1 MFVQKEV
8 GVYLGGFVCVQGGRG
23 CLKTMYMVDLYLKI
37 GSIGELDV
45 NGILECI

>member
-1 MFVQKEV
+1 M
-8 GVYLGGFVCVQGGRG
+8 YLGVVVCVCVKGGRG